1 MSRHMPESLRLFNRT
16 HNRPTAAT
24 KRERS
29 AESKKRCTSLRKI
42 EDIKLARELGLSLQ
56 EMGAI

>member
-1 MSRHMPESLRLFNRT
+1 MPESLRLFNRT

-29 AESKKRCTSLRKI
+29 KEAKTRCDRLRKI
-42 EDIKLARELGLSLQ
+42 EDMKLAKELGLSLQ